1 MQYSSISWT
10 HVPHQFASSM
20 HMYKRNIAC
29 IQSSDRPTFGSRH
42 STGACKTTCT
52 CPQALRV
59 CLRNLQLVISRRLTG
74 AAEASARVASCC
86 GSRLWFPAHSPF
98 VASGSCSSSRPTALL
113 VAGPCSSS
121 RSTALL
127 VAGKAVELLP
137 RGYGCRSGG
146 ASRFVHCGRA

>member
-10 HVPHQFASSM
+10 LVPHQLQ
-20 HMYKRNIAC
+20 HAC
-29 IQSSDRPTFGSRH
+29 IVHNKARLMPLHVNAHVLAQDIHLRRAKQLARVRRPCVH
-42 STGACKTTCT
+42 
-52 CPQALRV
+52 
-59 CLRNLQLVISRRLTG
+59 LRNLQLVISRRLTG
-74 AAEASARVASCC
+74 AAEASARVAFCC
-86 GSRLWFPAHSPF
+86 GSRLWLPAHRPF